1 MQDNL
6 PAVDKEG
13 KIVLSTKSELFLAP
27 NGNGGLYVGLQ
38 KNRILEQMKANGAK
52 YVHIVGVDNV
62 LNKLADPVMVGYM
75 TKNHFEVVS
84 KYVDKINAKE
94 SVGVHILKNGKPSII
109 EYSEMSEELRNEK
122 ILETLKYKEGF
133 IAAFMTTTS
142 FLEKVAQ
149 SFSSSEDISQYH
161 LAQKKIPFFDLK
173 SGQKITPEKN
183 NGYKF
188 ELFIFD
194 IFPIASSFGLM
205 EVIRDQEFAP
215 VKNKPGDETDTPIT
229 AKNLTSK
236 LHIKWL

>member
-38 KNRILEQMKANGAK
+38 KNRILEKMKANGVK

-62 LNKLADPVMVGYM
+62 LNKLADPIMVGYM
-75 TKNHFEVVS
+75 AKNNFEVVS

-122 ILETLKYKEGF
+122 IGETLKYKEGF
-133 IAAFMTTTS
+133 IAAFMTTTT

-149 SFSSSEDISQYH
+149 SFSSSEDTSQYH
-161 LAQKKIPFFDLK
+161 LAQKKIPYYDLN
-173 SGQKITPEKN
+173 SG
-183 NGYKF
+183 
-188 ELFIFD
+188 
-194 IFPIASSFGLM
+194 
-205 EVIRDQEFAP
+205 
-215 VKNKPGDETDTPIT
+215 
-229 AKNLTSK
+229 
-236 LHIKWL
+236 